1 MASNRAFNSFTNSSS
16 ASAKGKSSLKAVQ
29 VLDEWEGGGTISG
42 HQAIEKLYA
51 SEFASSPAEFASKL
65 LQVYTID
72 GEICA
77 NSEFNCPPWKGYNI
91 KIYTRDAGYLEDPP
105 GIRHFIDATSIGS

>member
-1 MASNRAFNSFTNSSS
+1 M
-16 ASAKGKSSLKAVQ
+16 KAVQ